1 MPRKEFNMKPA
12 RCSIVMLLV
21 FLICM
26 MHRPPSG
33 KAQNQKVA
41 PKDTNTLEQVPDPKV
56 EEIHRIQR
64 TEWPNPSI
72 IVNAVSFYLILQV
85 DGRRVDEE
93 LKLTELEKRLME
105 LPIDRWPLGRVVAV
119 QENGL
124 RSPGDNEKISDKT
137 KELKHMLELDKV
149 MIELWPSG

>member
-1 MPRKEFNMKPA
+1 MKSA
-12 RCSIVMLLV
+12 RGSIMRSLLV
-21 FLICM
+21 FLVCM
-26 MHRPPSG
+26 MYLPPLG
-33 KAQNQKVA
+33 QAQNQKTA
-41 PKDTNTLEQVPDPKV
+41 QKDTNTLERVPDPKV

-72 IVNAVSFYLILQV
+72 IVNAASFYLILQV

-93 LKLTELEKRLME
+93 LKLTELEKRLTE

-124 RSPGDNEKISDKT
+124 RSPGDNDKISDKS
-137 KELKHMLELDKV
+137 KELKHMLESHKV